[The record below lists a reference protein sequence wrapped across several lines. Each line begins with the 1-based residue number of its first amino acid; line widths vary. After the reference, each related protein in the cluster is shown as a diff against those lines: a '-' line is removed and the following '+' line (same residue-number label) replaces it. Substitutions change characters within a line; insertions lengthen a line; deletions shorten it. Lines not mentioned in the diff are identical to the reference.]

1 VPLLLLIKR
10 AKRPT
15 GIRGRPANRTQRIG
29 RSPYATGADVNT
41 ILLTVQTLNGLQL
54 GLILFL
60 IAAGLTLVFGVMDFI
75 NLAHGVQYMIGA
87 YFMVLFYGL
96 TGHFFAGLVLA
107 VLAAIVAGLILE
119 IVVFRHLYDRS
130 HLDQV
135 LATFGLI
142 LFVNEG
148 VRMIWGSTP
157 ISLPTPEILQ
167 GAVVLM
173 PGLLYPT
180 YRLAVI
186 GAGIMVAIL
195 LYLLVSHSRIGMQVR
210 AGASNAPMVSALGVN
225 IRGLFMVIIGIGAML
240 AGFAGAMAGPIFSV
254 EPGMGDHVLILAFV
268 VIVIGGIG
276 SIRGAFIAALLVGLV
291 DTLGR
296 SFATDF
302 FRLFLDPSA
311 ANSVGPA
318 VSSMLIY
325 ILMAAVLFFRPAGLF
340 PAPGK

>member
-1 VPLLLLIKR
+1 M
-10 AKRPT
+10 
-15 GIRGRPANRTQRIG
+15 
-29 RSPYATGADVNT
+29 NT

-75 NLAHGVQYMIGA
+75 NLAHGVQYMLGA
-87 YFMVLFYGL
+87 YFAVLFMGL
-96 TGHFFAGLVLA
+96 TGNFFLAVVLA
-107 VLAAIVAGLILE
+107 LIAAVIVGLLFERLI
-119 IVVFRHLYDRS
+119 FRHLYDRD

-142 LFVNEG
+142 LFVNEA
-148 VRMIWGSTP
+148 VRMIWGSSP
-157 ISLPTPEILQ
+157 IFMPAPEILS
-167 GAVVLM
+167 GSISLM
-173 PGLLYPT
+173 PGLLYPV

-186 GAGIMVAIL
+186 GAGIVVAIL
-195 LYLLVSHSRIGMQVR
+195 LYILVTHTRFGMQVR
-210 AGASNAPMVSALGVN
+210 AGAANAPMVSALGVD
-225 IRGLFMVIIGIGAML
+225 IRRLFMLVFAFGAML
-240 AGFAGAMAGPIFSV
+240 AGFAGALAGPIFSV
-254 EPGMGDHVLILAFV
+254 EPTMGDNVLILTFV

-302 FRLFLDPSA
+302 FHLFLDASA

-318 VSSMLIY
+318 VASMLIY
-325 ILMAAVLFFRPAGLF
+325 ILMAAILFFRPSGLF
-340 PAPGK
+340 PAPGR